1 MRIIIISPTPFC
13 PSLEP
18 CDRLTPADVNTRTV
32 RTQVGGLRS
41 FGGSYNR
48 GSRTQVR
55 HRWSAK
61 AARANP
67 IRGEMSRA
75 SATALTLP
83 VFMPLRMGSSCIRAL
98 ASPTPII
105 APISVWELEAGIPL
119 YQVPTFQVIAAIRM
133 AKIMAVPALD
143 PTLTKRSTGSKCTT
157 ANATPTP
164 PRYTPTKL
172 QMPERSTALL
182 GVRELV

>member
-1 MRIIIISPTPFC
+1 
-13 PSLEP
+13 
-18 CDRLTPADVNTRTV
+18 
-32 RTQVGGLRS
+32 
-41 FGGSYNR
+41 
-48 GSRTQVR
+48 
-55 HRWSAK
+55 
-61 AARANP
+61 
-67 IRGEMSRA
+67 MSRA
-75 SATALTLP
+75 SATPLTLP
-83 VFMPLRMGSSCIRAL
+83 IFMPLRMGSPCIRAL

-164 PRYTPTKL
+164 PRYTPIKL
-172 QMPERSTALL
+172 QMPESRYGPSWAERVGIDYGGY
-182 GVRELV
+182 GVGGIVKAIYRLKRDRDHDRCE